1 MSKKSYAERNLKFET
16 LQLHV
21 GQESPDPVTDA
32 RAVPIYA
39 TSSYVFRNS
48 EHAAARFGL
57 TDAGNI
63 YGRLTNPTEDVF
75 EQRVAALEGGVAALA
90 VASGAAAISYTI
102 QNLAQAGDHIVAAKN
117 IYGGTYN
124 LLAHTLVQYG
134 IETTFVD
141 PFNFDEVEAAIKDNT
156 KAVFIETLGNPNS
169 DVVDIEKLADIAH
182 AHKIP
187 LAIDNTFATPYFQR
201 PLDLGSDIVVHSGTK
216 YLGGHSDV
224 VAGLVTSNH
233 KDLADQIGFYQNA
246 IGAVLGPQDS
256 WLLQRGIK
264 TLSVRM
270 EEHQKNAFVVAD
282 FLFSHPAVEKVY
294 YPGLPDHELH
304 GVAKQQMSGFSG
316 MISFTLKNEESAIPF
331 VESLQLFTLAESLG
345 GVESLVEIPSVMT
358 HASIPK
364 EKREEAGIKD
374 GLIRLSVGIEYGQDL
389 INDLAQ
395 AFDRIKN

>member
-1 MSKKSYAERNLKFET
+1 MHIQTKLIHGGISE
-16 LQLHV
+16 
-21 GQESPDPVTDA
+21 DPTTGAVS
-32 RAVPIYA
+32 VPIYQ
-39 TSSYVFRNS
+39 TSTYRQDGVGQPKQYEYSRS
-48 EHAAARFGL
+48 G
-57 TDAGNI
+57 
-63 YGRLTNPTEDVF
+63 NPTRFALEELIAD
-75 EQRVAALEGGVAALA
+75 LEGGVRGFAFSSGLSGIHA
-90 VASGAAAISYTI
+90 VFS
-102 QNLAQAGDHIVAAKN
+102 LFQAGDHILLGDDV
-117 IYGGTYN
+117 YGGTFRLFDKVLTKNGLEYTIIDTSN
-124 LLAHTLVQYG
+124 LDK
-134 IETTFVD
+134 IEQS
-141 PFNFDEVEAAIKDNT
+141 IKPNT
-156 KAVFIETLGNPNS
+156 KALYLEIPSNPLLKITDLEKSATLAHQHGLI
-169 DVVDIEKLADIAH
+169 VIA
-182 AHKIP
+182 
-187 LAIDNTFATPYFQR
+187 DNTFATPYFQR

>member
-1 MSKKSYAERNLKFET
+1 MHIQTKLIHGGISE
-16 LQLHV
+16 
-21 GQESPDPVTDA
+21 DPTTGAVS
-32 RAVPIYA
+32 VPIYQ
-39 TSSYVFRNS
+39 TSTYRQDGVGQPKQYEYSRS
-48 EHAAARFGL
+48 G
-57 TDAGNI
+57 
-63 YGRLTNPTEDVF
+63 NPTRFALEELIAD
-75 EQRVAALEGGVAALA
+75 LEGGVRGFAFSSGLSGIHA
-90 VASGAAAISYTI
+90 VFS
-102 QNLAQAGDHIVAAKN
+102 LFQAGDHILLGDDV
-117 IYGGTYN
+117 YGGTFRLFDKVLTKNGLEYTIIDTSN
-124 LLAHTLVQYG
+124 LDK
-134 IETTFVD
+134 IEQS
-141 PFNFDEVEAAIKDNT
+141 IKPNT
-156 KAVFIETLGNPNS
+156 KALYLETPSNPLLKIT
-169 DVVDIEKLADIAH
+169 DLEKSATLAHQHGLIVIA
-182 AHKIP
+182 
-187 LAIDNTFATPYFQR
+187 DNTFATPYFQR

-364 EKREEAGIKD
+364 EKREKAGIKD

>member
-1 MSKKSYAERNLKFET
+1 MHIQTKLIHGGISE
-16 LQLHV
+16 
-21 GQESPDPVTDA
+21 DPTTGAVS
-32 RAVPIYA
+32 VPIYQ
-39 TSSYVFRNS
+39 TSTYRQDGVGQPKQYEYSRS
-48 EHAAARFGL
+48 G
-57 TDAGNI
+57 
-63 YGRLTNPTEDVF
+63 NPTRFALEELIAD
-75 EQRVAALEGGVAALA
+75 LEGGVRGFAFSSGLSGIHA
-90 VASGAAAISYTI
+90 VFS
-102 QNLAQAGDHIVAAKN
+102 LFQAGDHILLGDDV
-117 IYGGTYN
+117 YGGTFRLFDKVLPKNGLEYTIIDTSN
-124 LLAHTLVQYG
+124 LDK
-134 IETTFVD
+134 IEQS
-141 PFNFDEVEAAIKDNT
+141 IKPNT
-156 KAVFIETLGNPNS
+156 KALYLETPSNPLLKIT
-169 DVVDIEKLADIAH
+169 DLEKSATLAHQHGLIVIA
-182 AHKIP
+182 
-187 LAIDNTFATPYFQR
+187 DNTFATPYFQR